1 MQVLNLWLKLDEC
14 KNNPENSSKTKV
26 GEHIP
31 CGYSISTTFA
41 GVENKHEAYRG
52 EDSMKTLCKSLK
64 EHTVKIINFEKKKM
78 MLLTK
83 NEYESYLNHILSMN
97 HIFISSLSFY
107 HKGASKRVWK
117 RTQLPRR
124 KYWKIQNLSSSN
136 NNRVY
141 Q

>member
-41 GVENKHEAYRG
+41 GVENKHEAYGG

-78 MLLTK
+78 LLTK
-83 NEYESYLNHILSMN
+83 N
-97 HIFISSLSFY
+97 
-107 HKGASKRVWK
+107 K
-117 RTQLPRR
+117 
-124 KYWKIQNLSSSN
+124 
-136 NNRVY
+136 
-141 Q
+141 